1 MVLGV
6 VEAVVLW
13 PVVITWGH
21 PEDAVALGLVVYA
34 VSLAL
39 EGRNVGAGWLF
50 GAALAIQPLALVVL
64 PVLLFVGKREQLLGF
79 VVRSALPTAVLVAGP
94 LIADFHN
101 TTSSLEKQPAFP
113 LLSNNHVTPW
123 TFLAARLSG
132 SGSHLVV
139 AGGPTRLVVLALAVG
154 AGWLA
159 RRWRTNAALLVW
171 VVALALGLRVY
182 FETVL
187 TGYYLWPA
195 LAIGLVVASLGSRTR
210 FSLAVATAVVTTV
223 VAQWH
228 LAWVPWWC
236 IDVSGLTVF
245 LAVLVWPP
253 PSVVDTEALLVPA
266 DARRPRPR
274 PPASSA
280 RKTGSRRSPPPPA
293 RRTRRR

>member
-1 MVLGV
+1 M
-6 VEAVVLW
+6 
-13 PVVITWGH
+13 
-21 PEDAVALGLVVYA
+21 
-34 VSLAL
+34 
-39 EGRNVGAGWLF
+39 
-50 GAALAIQPLALVVL
+50 
-64 PVLLFVGKREQLLGF
+64 
-79 VVRSALPTAVLVAGP
+79 VRSALPTAVLVAGP

-266 DARRPRPR
+266 DAGVPGRATRGRAPARRDPDVRHLHRP
-274 PPASSA
+274 AA
-280 RKTGSRRSPPPPA
+280 RVAADGRGPPA
-293 RRTRRR
+293 RYGKRPPPKRGPVALDRCWCGQKEVALPGKFLTTGPLSAVNTQTVPLVLPPTRCIAVPPVTFPFSLTS